1 MSQQYILAH
10 DLGTTGDKACLY
22 KVDGEL
28 LASSTFDYKTYYP
41 HFNWVEQKPAEWWK
55 AVCDS
60 TRKLLEENRIP
71 SDEIACVSFSG
82 QMLGC
87 VPIDKEGCLLRESVI
102 IWLDGRSH
110 EEARYIRE
118 KMDEKELYHMT
129 GASLRGESYSRAKIM
144 WMKKNEPGIFRKVH
158 KFLNCKDYIIHK
170 LTGKILTD
178 FSDAS
183 QTGLLDITKKEWS
196 EEVLKITG
204 IPGEMMPEL
213 HSSVDIAGEVTPLAA
228 EQTGLRK
235 GTPVIVGGGDVC
247 TTAAGA
253 GAIEE
258 GRVYNYLGSSSW
270 IAAASNKPLFED
282 KIRPYII
289 VHVIPGM
296 FTSQVAI
303 FSACISY
310 QWVKDNLCQVE
321 EEQAKQLGKDVYD
334 IMEELASKVNPGSD
348 NLLFF
353 PSMAG
358 TGNPDFNVN
367 IRGGFIGLGLNHKK
381 EHLIRA
387 AIEGVIFNLRL
398 ILELFEKTEIDIKE
412 IRAVG
417 GGAKSRLWRQLMA
430 DIFGK
435 RILQPS
441 ILQEVGSLGAAV
453 AGGVGVGLFKD
464 FSVMDKFT
472 KIIDTHEPRPIER
485 GKYEELFPIFKDLY
499 GVLGSYYERLA
510 VVGSA

>member
-28 LASSTFDYKTYYP
+28 SASSYLDYKTYYP

-60 TRKLLEENRIP
+60 TKKLLEETKI
-71 SDEIACVSFSG
+71 SSKEIACVSFSG

-87 VPIDKEGCLLRESVI
+87 VPIDKSGGVLRESVI

-118 KMDEKELYHMT
+118 NMDEKKLYHIT

-144 WMKKNEPGIFRKVH
+144 WMKKNEPEIFKKVH
-158 KFLNCKDYIIHK
+158 KFLNCKDYVIYK
-170 LTGKILTD
+170 LTGNILTD

-196 EEVLKITG
+196 EEVLETTG
-204 IPGEMMPEL
+204 IPVEMMPEL
-213 HSSVDIAGEVTPLAA
+213 RSSIDIAGEITSLAA
-228 EQTGLRK
+228 EQTGLEK
-235 GTPVIVGGGDVC
+235 GTPVVVGGGDVC

-270 IAAASNKPLFED
+270 IAAASKKPLFED
-282 KIRPYII
+282 NIRPYII

-296 FTSQVAI
+296 YTSQVAI

-321 EEQAKQLGKDVYD
+321 DEQARNLGKDVYD
-334 IMEELASKVNPGSD
+334 IMEELARQVNPGSD
-348 NLLFF
+348 NLFFF

-367 IRGGFIGLGLNHKK
+367 IRGGFTGLGLNHRK

-387 AIEGVIFNLRL
+387 SIEGVLFNLKI
-398 ILELFEKTEIDIKE
+398 ILELFEKTAIDIKE
-412 IRAVG
+412 VRAVG
-417 GGAKSRLWRQLMA
+417 GGAKSSLWRQLMA

-464 FSVMDKFT
+464 FSVMDRFT
-472 KIIDTHEPRPIER
+472 KIIDTHEPRTAER
-485 GKYEELFPIFKDLY
+485 KKYEQLFPIFKDLY
-499 GVLGSYYERLA
+499 GALSPYYERLA
-510 VVGSA
+510 VVGSV

>member
-1 MSQQYILAH
+1 MSQQYVLAH

-22 KVDGEL
+22 EAGGKL
-28 LASSTFDYKTYYP
+28 LASSYLGYETYYP
-41 HFNWVEQKPAEWWK
+41 QFNWVEQKPAEWWK

-60 TRKLLEENRIP
+60 TQKLLKENKISP
-71 SDEIACVSFSG
+71 DEIACVSFSG

-87 VPIDKEGCLLRESVI
+87 VPIDKEGRLLRESVI

-110 EEARYIRE
+110 EEAKYIRQ
-118 KMDEKELYHMT
+118 KMDEKKLYHIT

-144 WMKKNEPGIFRKVH
+144 WLKKNEPEIFKKVY
-158 KFLNCKDYIIHK
+158 KFLNCKDYIIYRF
-170 LTGKILTD
+170 TGKILTD

-183 QTGLLDITKKEWS
+183 QTGLLDINEKNWS
-196 EEVLKITG
+196 EEVLEITG
-204 IPGEMMPEL
+204 IPGEMMPEI
-213 HSSVDIAGEVTPLAA
+213 HSSIDIAGEVTPLAA
-228 EQTGLRK
+228 EQTGLRA
-235 GTPVIVGGGDVC
+235 GTPVVVGGGDVC

-253 GAIEE
+253 GAIKE

-310 QWVKDNLCQVE
+310 EWVKDNLCQVE
-321 EEQAKQLGKDVYD
+321 DEQAKKLGRDVYD
-334 IMEELASKVNPGSD
+334 IMEELASEVNPGSD
-348 NLLFF
+348 NLFFF

-381 EHLIRA
+381 GHLIRA
-387 AIEGVIFNLRL
+387 AIEGVLFNLRL
-398 ILELFEKTEIDIKE
+398 ILELFEKAGIDIKE
-412 IRAVG
+412 MRAVG
-417 GGAKSRLWRQLMA
+417 GGAKSGLWRQLMA

-453 AGGVGVGLFKD
+453 AGGVGVGIFKD
-464 FSVMDKFT
+464 FSVMDRF
-472 KIIDTHEPRPIER
+472 IEIVDVHEPRPAVR
-485 GKYEELFPIFKDLY
+485 GKYDELFPVFKDLY
-499 GVLGSYYERLA
+499 EALGPYYERLA
-510 VVGSA
+510 LMGND